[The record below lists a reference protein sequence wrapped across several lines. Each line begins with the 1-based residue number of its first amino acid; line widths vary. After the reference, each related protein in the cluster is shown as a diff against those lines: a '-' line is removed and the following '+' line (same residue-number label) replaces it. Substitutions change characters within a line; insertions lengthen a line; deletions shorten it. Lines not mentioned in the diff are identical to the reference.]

1 MRQFN
6 DSRLLCMRVLRAVRE
21 EYGSST
27 SRWNRGHLC
36 FMGCLCVVLWVSI
49 WFLYNTFIIWVHIV
63 QRRTLLVPV
72 LGCSAARVHRVR
84 AAHTDVWR
92 NWHWPRMKRNERH
105 ERASRCM
112 KATQYAVTEFVLS
125 HARIRRSTHKSRTH
139 RLPTS
144 IHTIAHQQRRIDSID
159 DDDGVVIWTVIYV
172 LVISHRSGGAAVIHT
187 IVYRLAHKL
196 RSTSEPIYKCPR
208 RLFHI
213 SPYSILYIISPWAP
227 CNNIQMFSFCIC
239 CTLPVN
245 TGGACACAPCANN
258 TIGAQTIA
266 TAAALLLLCRSPTD
280 CSRSVYLLRTGK
292 KLKKRKTTNWF
303 IAMVYCVLSRRR
315 RLPCACIYLN
325 IAFFENLLHFVCA
338 AFTLAASL
346 CVHSALPH
354 TQAVEHPFFSLNS
367 CCFAAFM
374 MCRSSF
380 VWAAHLVCS
389 GSFRSFRVRHF
400 GKKYIISSYFT
411 FG

>member
-72 LGCSAARVHRVR
+72 LGCSAARIHRVR

-92 NWHWPRMKRNERH
+92 NWHWPRMKRTPWTRFEMH
-105 ERASRCM
+105 EGDAIRGHGIRSVARAHSPLH
-112 KATQYAVTEFVLS
+112 TQIS
-125 HARIRRSTHKSRTH
+125 H

-144 IHTIAHQQRRIDSID
+144 IHTIAHQQRRIDSI
-159 DDDGVVIWTVIYV
+159 DDGVVIWTVIYV

-292 KLKKRKTTNWF
+292 KLKKQQTDS
-303 IAMVYCVLSRRR
+303 SRW
-315 RLPCACIYLN
+315 C
-325 IAFFENLLHFVCA
+325 
-338 AFTLAASL
+338 SL
-346 CVHSALPH
+346 CVESSQAAAVRMHLFEYCIFREFIPFRLCSVHISGKFMCALCTSTHTSSRTSIFLSQFLLFRCLYDVPFVFRMGSAFG
-354 TQAVEHPFFSLNS
+354 VFGFFSVIPS
-367 CCFAAFM
+367 P
-374 MCRSSF
+374 SF
-380 VWAAHLVCS
+380 W
-389 GSFRSFRVRHF
+389 
-400 GKKYIISSYFT
+400 
-411 FG
+411 